1 MMPQNE
7 EMTTY
12 ILYAVIVVVFII
24 VLKMPKKKS

>member
-12 ILYAVIVVVFII
+12 ILYAVIVLVFII